1 MIPFFSRFQKS
12 KNIFVL
18 THFCP
23 MFPFYT
29 PCFQRKQKGN
39 IGQIWLNRFLFL
51 WYSMIKPFR
60 SFTSPGVLNVLN
72 HECTKPQ
79 YKFDNKFSDKPINL
93 YSNRYV
99 FEYTALFA
107 FCQVIKMEETKKR

>member
-18 THFCP
+18 THFCS

-29 PCFQRKQKGN
+29 PFSEEIKGEHWPN
-39 IGQIWLNRFLFL
+39 MAYRFLFL

>member
-1 MIPFFSRFQKS
+1 
-12 KNIFVL
+12 
-18 THFCP
+18 
-23 MFPFYT
+23 MFPFY
-29 PCFQRKQKGN
+29 PPFSEEIKREHWPNMVYKF
-39 IGQIWLNRFLFL
+39 IFL

-72 HECTKPQ
+72 HKCTKPQ
-79 YKFDNKFSDKPINL
+79 FKFDNKFSDKPINL

-107 FCQVIKMEETKKR
+107 FCQVIKMEETEKR